1 MYRGP
6 DPLRRLGWILDE
18 HVRPAVW
25 GETVPL
31 EVAAFHVDGEPVPI
45 EVALA
50 ADYQPFA
57 AGERWGTPWSTSW
70 FRVTGRVPAGWAG
83 RHVVAKL
90 ATGLHPKVGF
100 GGEALVWQDGRPR
113 QGLSWDHDEYPVGGA
128 GEVVELYIE
137 AAANPYV
144 LGQMRTPRDPVSMYL
159 PKWELGQLTGD
170 LAGGEK
176 VKGRGVSRTTPT
188 GTAPKPGGPPM
199 LRFGR
204 ADLVVKHDEV
214 AALAV
219 DLDVLLTLGRELGP
233 PDRRG
238 AQVLAALEES
248 ARRLDLDDVV
258 GTAKAARAPLA
269 EALAVQASSAAHR
282 VTAVGHAHI
291 DTAWLWP
298 LRETRRKVARTFSSA
313 LRLMDEYPEY
323 VFLASQ
329 PQHYAWM
336 KESYPTLFARIRE
349 RVAEGRWE
357 PVGALWVEAD
367 CNLPSGE
374 SLVRQLVHGKRFFRD
389 ELGVDSREV
398 WLPDVFGYCAQLPQ
412 IMRRGGVERFLTQ
425 KLSWNDTNRP
435 PHSTFWWEGIDGS
448 AVLAHFPPAETYN
461 GLVTVEEL
469 RRSERLFREH
479 GLTDRS
485 LYPFG
490 HGDGGGGPSRPM
502 LERARRLRD
511 TEGVPRVEIEPA
523 AAFFDAVEAD
533 AGASGGERFP
543 RWIGELY
550 FERHRGTYTTH
561 ADVKAGN
568 RWGEAA
574 LHDAE
579 LWSAF
584 VDPAGSPEVAA
595 ELDRAWKLL
604 LLHQFHD
611 ILPGSS
617 IHWVY
622 LDAARDHAE
631 VRRIAD
637 AIRDQALD
645 TLAAQILPDPAQHGG
660 APTAANADADSRAL
674 PGDVVVFNALAHPRS
689 GVVTLAA
696 DALPAGTPALVPVGD
711 GTPDGA
717 GAAPT
722 GSRPVQCLH
731 DGRWAVALEL
741 PAHGWATVRP
751 AGGAPLASTGAGS
764 AESVTPE
771 PAGAAAG
778 GLSVSE
784 RHLENERLRVEWG
797 EDGQLASIFD
807 KAQQREVVAPGRR
820 ANVFQLHPDRPEN
833 FDAWDIDIEAL
844 DHVEDLAGP
853 AAIEVVDDG
862 PLVVAV
868 RFTWRFGAST
878 LIQVVSLAAGSP
890 VLDFATAVDW
900 HEDHR
905 LLKAAFPVDVR
916 ASRATFEVQYGH
928 VERPTHG
935 NTSWDH
941 AQFEVGAHRWA
952 DLSETGFGVALL
964 NDCKYGYDVKGGV
977 LRLSLLRASTMPDP
991 VADRG
996 EHRFRYALVPH
1007 GGSFAEAGVIENAAG
1022 LGIDPQT
1029 RPTTP
1034 PDPHAPTGPAAPA
1047 DVAVSTGPSAPGEV
1061 AGTDAPVR
1069 IVGVDAATRTAGFGG
1084 GVGRR
1089 PGTCSLVTS
1098 SSPGA
1103 VVSAVKRADA
1113 GDALVVRL
1121 YEAWGGRRRTE
1132 LHLAEPV
1139 ARAQRADL
1147 LEQPEAELDLSD
1159 GGTTLDLE
1167 LAPFEI
1173 VTLLLTPG

>member
-1 MYRGP
+1 
-6 DPLRRLGWILDE
+6 
-18 HVRPAVW
+18 
-25 GETVPL
+25 
-31 EVAAFHVDGEPVPI
+31 
-45 EVALA
+45 
-50 ADYQPFA
+50 
-57 AGERWGTPWSTSW
+57 
-70 FRVTGRVPAGWAG
+70 
-83 RHVVAKL
+83 
-90 ATGLHPKVGF
+90 
-100 GGEALVWQDGRPR
+100 
-113 QGLSWDHDEYPVGGA
+113 
-128 GEVVELYIE
+128 
-137 AAANPYV
+137 
-144 LGQMRTPRDPVSMYL
+144 
-159 PKWELGQLTGD
+159 
-170 LAGGEK
+170 
-176 VKGRGVSRTTPT
+176 
-188 GTAPKPGGPPM
+188 
-199 LRFGR
+199 
-204 ADLVVKHDEV
+204 
-214 AALAV
+214 
-219 DLDVLLTLGRELGP
+219 
-233 PDRRG
+233 
-238 AQVLAALEES
+238 
-248 ARRLDLDDVV
+248 
-258 GTAKAARAPLA
+258 
-269 EALAVQASSAAHR
+269 
-282 VTAVGHAHI
+282 
-291 DTAWLWP
+291 
-298 LRETRRKVARTFSSA
+298 
-313 LRLMDEYPEY
+313 
-323 VFLASQ
+323 
-329 PQHYAWM
+329 
-336 KESYPTLFARIRE
+336 
-349 RVAEGRWE
+349 
-357 PVGALWVEAD
+357 
-367 CNLPSGE
+367 
-374 SLVRQLVHGKRFFRD
+374 
-389 ELGVDSREV
+389 
-398 WLPDVFGYCAQLPQ
+398 
-412 IMRRGGVERFLTQ
+412 
-425 KLSWNDTNRP
+425 
-435 PHSTFWWEGIDGS
+435 
-448 AVLAHFPPAETYN
+448 VLAHFPPAETYN

-511 TEGVPRVEIEPA
+511 TEGVPRVEIEPS

-533 AGASGGERFP
+533 AGAGGGERFP

-584 VDPAGSPEVAA
+584 ADPAGSAGSPEVAA

-637 AIRDQALD
+637 GIRDQALD
-645 TLAAQILPDPAQHGG
+645 ALAAQI
-660 APTAANADADSRAL
+660 TAGDGSR

-689 GVVTLAA
+689 GVVTLAV
-696 DALPAGTPALVPVGD
+696 DALPAATRTVD
-711 GTPDGA
+711 G
-717 GAAPT
+717 
-722 GSRPVQCLH
+722 RPVQKLH
-731 DGRWAVALEL
+731 DGRWAVLADL
-741 PAHGWATVRP
+741 PAHGWTAIRP
-751 AGGAPLASTGAGS
+751 GT
-764 AESVTPE
+764 ESV
-771 PAGAAAG
+771 AAAEAD
-778 GLSVSE
+778 GLGVSE

-807 KAQQREVVAPGRR
+807 KERQREVVAPGRR

-853 AAIEVVDDG
+853 AAIEVVDGG

-878 LIQVVSLAAGSP
+878 LTQVVSLAAGSP

-964 NDCKYGYDVKGGV
+964 NDCKYGYDVKGDV

-1007 GGSFAEAGVIENAAG
+1007 GGSFADAGIIEHAAG
-1022 LGIDPQT
+1022 LGIDPLT
-1029 RPTTP
+1029 RTITP
-1034 PDPHAPTGPAAPA
+1034 PGPHVSTGPAAPA

-1061 AGTDAPVR
+1061 AGKDAPVR

-1121 YEAWGGRRRTE
+1121 YEAWGGRRRTQ

-1173 VTLLLTPG
+1173 VTLLLRPG

>member
-1 MYRGP
+1 MHRGT

-18 HVRPAVW
+18 HIRPAIW
-25 GETVPL
+25 GEALPL
-31 EVAAFHVDGEPVPI
+31 DVAAFHVDGEPVPA
-45 EVALA
+45 EVALS

-57 AGERWGTPWSTSW
+57 VGERWGPPWGTSW
-70 FRVTGRVPAGWAG
+70 FRVTGRVPAEWAG

-90 ATGLHPKVGF
+90 ATGLHPRVGF
-100 GGEALVWQDGRPR
+100 GGEALVWQDGQPR
-113 QGLSWDHDEYPVGGA
+113 QGLSWDHDEYPVGPA
-128 GEVVELYIE
+128 GEAVELYIE

-144 LGQMRTPRDPVSMYL
+144 LGGVRSPRDPVPMYM
-159 PKWELGQLTGD
+159 PEPQG
-170 LAGGEK
+170 
-176 VKGRGVSRTTPT
+176 
-188 GTAPKPGGPPM
+188 AP
-199 LRFGR
+199 LVRFGR

-219 DLDVLLTLGRELGP
+219 DVDILLTLGRELGVD
-233 PDRRG
+233 DRRG

-248 ARRLDLDDVV
+248 ARRLDLDDVA

-269 EALAVQASSAAHR
+269 EALAVRASSAAHR

-298 LRETRRKVARTFSSA
+298 LRETRRKVARTFSTA
-313 LRLMDEYPEY
+313 LQLMDEYPEY

-329 PQHYAWM
+329 PQQYAWI
-336 KESYPTLFARIRE
+336 KETYPTLFSRIRA

-357 PVGALWVEAD
+357 AVGALWVEAD

-374 SLVRQLVHGKRFFRD
+374 SLVRQLVHGKRFYRD
-389 ELGVDSREV
+389 ELGIDSREV

-461 GLVTVEEL
+461 GLMTVDEL
-469 RRSERLFREH
+469 RRSERTFHEH
-479 GLTDRS
+479 GTSDRS

-490 HGDGGGGPSRPM
+490 WGDGGGGPSRPM

-511 TEGVPRVEIEPA
+511 TEGLPRVEIEPA
-523 AAFFDAVEAD
+523 AAFFAAVEDEA
-533 AGASGGERFP
+533 AGAGADRLP
-543 RWIGELY
+543 RWTGELY
-550 FERHRGTYTTH
+550 LERHRGTYTTH

-568 RWGEAA
+568 RWGELA

-579 LWSAF
+579 LWTAF
-584 VDPAGSPEVAA
+584 VPELAGSPEVAA
-595 ELDRAWKLL
+595 DLDRAWKLL

-617 IHWVY
+617 IHWAY

-637 AIRDQALD
+637 GLRDRALD
-645 TLAAQILPDPAQHGG
+645 ALAAATRLG
-660 APTAANADADSRAL
+660 AIDA
-674 PGDVVVFNALAHPRS
+674 VVVFNALGHARS
-689 GVVTLAA
+689 GVV
-696 DALPAGTPALVPVGD
+696 ALPADAFPAD
-711 GTPDGA
+711 MGA
-717 GAAPT
+717 G
-722 GSRPVQCLH
+722 VQRLH
-731 DGRWAVALEL
+731 DGRWAAVVDL
-741 PAHGWATVRP
+741 PAHGWATV
-751 AGGAPLASTGAGS
+751 GAS
-764 AESVTPE
+764 ADPGRAE
-771 PAGAAAG
+771 P
-778 GLSVSE
+778 SVSE
-784 RHLENERLRVEWG
+784 RHLENDRLRVEWD

-807 KAQQREVVAPGRR
+807 KVQQREVLAAGQR
-820 ANVFQLHPDRPEN
+820 ANVLQLHPDRPEN
-833 FDAWDIDIEAL
+833 FDAWDIDHEAL
-844 DHVEDLAGP
+844 DHVEELAGP
-853 AAIEVVDDG
+853 VAVEVVDDG

-878 LIQVVSLAAGSP
+878 LVQVVSLAAGSP
-890 VLDFATAVDW
+890 VLEFATTVDW

-916 ASRATFEVQYGH
+916 SSRATFEVQYGH
-928 VERPTHG
+928 VERTTHE

-941 AQFEVGAHRWA
+941 AQYEVCAHRWA

-964 NDCKYGYDVKGGV
+964 NDSKYGYDVKGNV

-996 EHRFRYALVPH
+996 EHQFRYALLPH
-1007 GGSFAEAGVIENAAG
+1007 GGSFAAAGVIQHAAA
-1022 LGIDPQT
+1022 LGIDPQI
-1029 RPTTP
+1029 RPVRSS
-1034 PDPHAPTGPAAPA
+1034 AGPAEA
-1047 DVAVSTGPSAPGEV
+1047 DRGRWEPSV
-1061 AGTDAPVR
+1061 
-1069 IVGVDAATRTAGFGG
+1069 
-1084 GVGRR
+1084 
-1089 PGTCSLVTS
+1089 SLVAS

-1103 VVSAVKRADA
+1103 VVTAVKRADE
-1113 GDALVVRL
+1113 GDELVVRL
-1121 YEAWGGRRRTE
+1121 YEAWGGRRRTQ
-1132 LHLAEPV
+1132 LRLAQPV
-1139 ARAQRADL
+1139 VRAQRADL
-1147 LEQPEAELDLSD
+1147 LEQPEAELVLSD
-1159 GGTTLDLE
+1159 AGTTVDLE

>member
-1 MYRGP
+1 MLVMHRGP
-6 DPLRRLGWILDE
+6 DPLRRIGWILDE
-18 HVRPAVW
+18 HVRPAIW
-25 GETVPL
+25 GEVVPL
-31 EVAAFHVDGEPVPI
+31 EVAAFHVDGEPVPAA
-45 EVALA
+45 VALA
-50 ADYQPFA
+50 AEYRPFA
-57 AGERWGTPWSTSW
+57 VGERWGPAWGTTW
-70 FRVTGRVPAGWAG
+70 FRVSGRVPAAWAG

-90 ATGLHPKVGF
+90 ATGLHPRVGF
-100 GGEALVWQDGRPR
+100 GGEALVWQDGEPR
-113 QGLSWDHDEYPVGGA
+113 QGLSWDHDEYPVGGP
-128 GEVVELYIE
+128 GDVVELYVE

-144 LGQMRTPRDPVSMYL
+144 LGGVRSPRDPVPLYM
-159 PKWELGQLTGD
+159 PEPDG
-170 LAGGEK
+170 
-176 VKGRGVSRTTPT
+176 
-188 GTAPKPGGPPM
+188 AP
-199 LRFGR
+199 LVRFGR

-214 AALAV
+214 AALADDV
-219 DLDVLLTLGRELGP
+219 DVLLALGRELTAR
-233 PDRRG
+233 DRRG
-238 AQVLAALEES
+238 AQVVAALEES
-248 ARRLDLDDVV
+248 ARLLDLDDVV
-258 GTAKAARAPLA
+258 GTAKQARAPLA
-269 EALAVQASSAAHR
+269 DALAVRASSAAHR

-298 LRETRRKVARTFSSA
+298 LRETRRKVARTFSTA
-313 LRLMDEYPEY
+313 LQLMDEYPEY

-336 KESYPTLFARIRE
+336 KATYPTLFARIGA

-374 SLVRQLVHGKRFFRD
+374 SLVRQLVHGKRFYRD

-461 GLVTVEEL
+461 GLFTVDEL
-469 RRSERLFREH
+469 RRSERTFRDH
-479 GLTDRS
+479 GISDRS

-490 HGDGGGGPSRPM
+490 WGDGGGGPSRPM

-523 AAFFDAVEAD
+523 AAFFAGVEAEVGT
-533 AGASGGERFP
+533 GARGDRLP
-543 RWIGELY
+543 RWTGELY
-550 FERHRGTYTTH
+550 LERHRGTYTTH

-579 LWSAF
+579 LWTAF
-584 VDPAGSPEVAA
+584 VPELASSPTVAT

-617 IHWVY
+617 IHWAY
-622 LDAARDHAE
+622 LDSARDHAE

-637 AIRDQALD
+637 GLRDRALD
-645 TLAAQILPDPAQHGG
+645 AVASTVAAGAEPAG
-660 APTAANADADSRAL
+660 A
-674 PGDVVVFNALAHPRS
+674 VVVFNALPHPRT

-696 DALPAGTPALVPVGD
+696 DAFPEGSLAVAPVGD
-711 GTPDGA
+711 DVAADLAAGGRGA
-717 GAAPT
+717 
-722 GSRPVQCLH
+722 RPVQRLH
-731 DGRWAVALEL
+731 DGRWAASIDL

-751 AGGAPLASTGAGS
+751 ATDP
-764 AESVTPE
+764 
-771 PAGAAAG
+771 PAVPGPDPSG
-778 GLSVSE
+778 PSVSE

-807 KAQQREVVAPGRR
+807 KGAQREVLAAGQQG
-820 ANVFQLHPDRPEN
+820 NVLQLHPDRPEN
-833 FDAWDIDIEAL
+833 FDAWDIDHEAL

-853 AAIEVVDDG
+853 AAVEVVDEG
-862 PLVVAV
+862 PLVAGV

-878 LIQVVSLAAGSP
+878 LVQVMSLAAGSP
-890 VLDFATAVDW
+890 VLEFATSVDW

-916 ASRATFEVQYGH
+916 AARATFEVQYGH
-928 VERPTHG
+928 VERTTHD

-941 AQFEVGAHRWA
+941 AQFEVCAHRWA

-964 NDCKYGYDVKGGV
+964 NDCKYGYDVKGNV

-996 EHRFRYALVPH
+996 AHRFRYALVAH
-1007 GGSFAEAGVIENAAG
+1007 AGSFADAGIIQHAAG
-1022 LGIDPQT
+1022 LGIDPVA
-1029 RPTTP
+1029 R
-1034 PDPHAPTGPAAPA
+1034 PAA
-1047 DVAVSTGPSAPGEV
+1047 
-1061 AGTDAPVR
+1061 
-1069 IVGVDAATRTAGFGG
+1069 AAGG
-1084 GVGRR
+1084 GGRAASM
-1089 PGTCSLVTS
+1089 SLVTS
-1098 SSPGA
+1098 TSPGA
-1103 VVSAVKRADA
+1103 VVTAVKRAD
-1113 GDALVVRL
+1113 GGEGLVVRL
-1121 YEAWGGRRRTE
+1121 YEAWGGRRRTQ
-1132 LHLAEPV
+1132 LRLASPV
-1139 ARAQRADL
+1139 RRAQRADL
-1147 LEQPEAELDLSD
+1147 LEQPESEVALTGD
-1159 GGTTLDLE
+1159 GTTLDLE
-1167 LAPFEI
+1167 LSPFEI
-1173 VTLLLTPG
+1173 VTLLLTR